1 MSDVGV
7 SREDFP
13 AFVRPLLGLMVSL
26 PWKGYGS
33 AIFLELGQ
41 LAPLES
47 PRQHYN
53 QGESCISVE
62 WDWRVEAEAASLYG
76 SSNSGPTIERGIQS
90 LQGATI
96 QAISVVGQIPELV
109 VQFSNGHCLRSMI
122 MIAGDPEWSIK
133 LPDER
138 WIYVRKGHLFVGE
151 GGVEMTAE
159 EDAAFA
165 IAERTAARWGTP
177 SVEPRQGSCNRCVSF
192 VRLDGEGRLLD
203 YGCCI
208 AEAGPL
214 DGRVVRGSGGCP
226 AFSDAAHP

>member
-47 PRQHYN
+47 PRQHFN

-62 WDWRVEAEAASLYG
+62 WDWRVEAGAASLYG

-90 LQGATI
+90 ASSEV
-96 QAISVVGQIPELV
+96 AV
-109 VQFSNGHCLRSMI
+109 
-122 MIAGDPEWSIK
+122 
-133 LPDER
+133 
-138 WIYVRKGHLFVGE
+138 
-151 GGVEMTAE
+151 
-159 EDAAFA
+159 
-165 IAERTAARWGTP
+165 AARPSATP
-177 SVEPRQGSCNRCVSF
+177 HTLTIHAAGIRTLTDDSGID
-192 VRLDGEGRLLD
+192 RL
-203 YGCCI
+203 
-208 AEAGPL
+208 A
-214 DGRVVRGSGGCP
+214 VVR
-226 AFSDAAHP
+226 HLYR